1 MKADSINE
9 RLEDAMYVT
18 ELELQVSNQLKVLQ
32 QFEKLTNLVTLRF
45 ADLLNKLI
53 KSDGYENSVND
64 GSLSAGGD

>member
-1 MKADSINE
+1 
-9 RLEDAMYVT
+9 MYVT

-64 GSLSAGGD
+64 GSLSAGGDKTSWSAKLF